1 MWVAIL
7 KAESSQFKGQ
17 RTVAIVMNASTFES
31 ATEIDYF
38 LTNAP
43 TQKATAQWI
52 VNTYSQRNW
61 IEVFYREAKGWLGLR
76 EYQVRGKRSL
86 ERHWILV
93 FCAYTFI
100 LWHWLT
106 GGLRRQWA
114 NQPLT
119 TFVEALS
126 AFRTAISFRFVGWL
140 VNNLDVFTSHQASFG
155 FVWA

>member
-1 MWVAIL
+1 MAANSYL
-7 KAESSQFKGQ
+7 GLAEK
-17 RTVAIVMNASTFES
+17 
-31 ATEIDYF
+31 ATE
-38 LTNAP
+38 
-43 TQKATAQWI
+43 QWI
-52 VNTYSQRNW
+52 VTTYSQRNW

-93 FCAYTFI
+93 FCAYNFI

-126 AFRTAISFRFVGWL
+126 AFRTAISFCFVHWL
-140 VNNLDVFTSHQASFG
+140 LNNIDVFTAHQAGLG